1 MLRPTF
7 LMLVA
12 AASLSSASLGHAN
25 DRVRVAVLPVVVF
38 SAEGREYL
46 QKGMADMLVS
56 RIGRDARL
64 AVIPVDDASAA
75 TVDVEAA
82 RKSGLAN
89 DADFVVFGSFTRF
102 GEGASLDLSCAS
114 VHDPESEPRKIYVH
128 ASDMGALIPL
138 LDGVADRTSFAVL
151 GSEPP
156 GSGVAAGPAAA
167 PAPNAAAVDEQQRRI
182 EEGKAPGSD
191 LAAGT
196 KSAAGTDPGDSAPER
211 QAPGLPTDR
220 DADRVR

>member
-7 LMLVA
+7 LLLVA
-12 AASLSSASLGHAN
+12 LSSAALAHAD

-38 SAEGREYL
+38 SGEGREYL

-82 RKSGLAN
+82 RKTGLAN
-89 DADFVVFGSFTRF
+89 DADFVIFGSFTRF
-102 GEGASLDLSCAS
+102 GEGASLDLACAS
-114 VHDPESEPRKIYVH
+114 VHDVESEPRKIYVH
-128 ASDMGALIPL
+128 ASNMGALIPL
-138 LDGVADRTSFAVL
+138 LDGVADRTSYAVL

-156 GSGVAAGPAAA
+156 GSGVASGPVPA
-167 PAPNAAAVDEQQRRI
+167 PDPNAAAAAEQQRRI
-182 EEGKAPGSD
+182 EADQRPGPD
-191 LAAGT
+191 LAAGS
-196 KSAAGTDPGDSAPER
+196 KPAPGSESGDAAPKR
-211 QAPGLPTDR
+211 QAPGLPSDR